1 MNNLDEKIYSKSR
14 LIFTIFSNIL
24 TLTLVGI
31 TFSYL
36 GSSFDSDIDYEN
48 DWKRKYVIFFAWLIL
63 IYNVWLLFK
72 YLNAVSKFLGEFLGG
87 LGFPL
92 AGYFLTFFFVG
103 LLVLVVNIVT
113 SSLIL
118 AYLGFTCDKK
128 ELDPKDWKKKYIIF
142 FLWVATIVCII
153 SFLQIALYGKSFHYS
168 ISWEQDMLF
177 SMSL

>member
-1 MNNLDEKIYSKSR
+1 MNRLDEKIHSKSR

-24 TLTLVGI
+24 TLTLAGI

-72 YLNAVSKFLGEFLGG
+72 YLNAVSKFLRELG
-87 LGFPL
+87 LDFPL
-92 AGYFLTFFFVG
+92 AGYFRTFFFVG

-118 AYLGFTCDKK
+118 TYLGFTFDKK

-142 FLWVATIVCII
+142 FSWVATTVCIL
-153 SFLQIALYGKSFHYS
+153 SFLGIALNGKSFHYA
-168 ISWEQDMLF
+168 ITWEDDMLF
-177 SMSL
+177 LMTK

>member
-1 MNNLDEKIYSKSR
+1 MNRLDEKVHSKSR

-24 TLTLVGI
+24 TLTLAGI

-72 YLNAVSKFLGEFLGG
+72 YLNVVSKFLGGLG
-87 LGFPL
+87 LGFPP
-92 AGYFLTFFFVG
+92 AGLFRTILFIG

-118 AYLGFTCDKK
+118 TYLGFTFDKK

-142 FLWVATIVCII
+142 FSWVATTVCIL
-153 SFLQIALYGKSFHYS
+153 SFLYIALYEKSFHYY
-168 ISWEQDMLF
+168 IYWEDDIFLMTK
-177 SMSL
+177 